1 MTNLEWLL
9 SLHVEDIEKRYYREK
24 YCTLCIYDGSGE
36 CDKRSCIEG
45 KLKWLNEEHV
55 PKIKPCPFCGGKAIV
70 DKNQNSVSCADCHM
84 GTSWTDSI
92 EDAIKTWN
100 RRVGNGKVDG
110 D

>member
-9 SLHVEDIEKRYYREK
+9 SMPVKDIEKRYYREE
-24 YCTLCIYDGSGE
+24 CTLCIYDGSGE

-45 KLKWLNEEHV
+45 KLKWLNAEHV

-84 GTSWTDSI
+84 GTPWTDSI

-100 RRVGNGKVDG
+100 RRIGNGKVDG